1 MIEIKQQQLSNSQT
15 DKPVKTRI
23 QFNIPKKY
31 HKDPIIFTL
40 VLDYKLRVNLISA
53 ILGKDGL
60 GGGCFD
66 VELQGY
72 RQQIEQGLNYLSQL
86 DVDIWHR
93 SDSEAISY

>member
-1 MIEIKQQQLSNSQT
+1 MIEVKQKQLSNSQA
-15 DKPVKTRI
+15 DEPIKTRI
-23 QFNIPKKY
+23 QFNIPQKY

-66 VELQGY
+66 LELQGY
-72 RQQIEQGLNYLSQL
+72 RQQIEKALNYLAQL
-86 DVDIWHR
+86 NIEIWNR
-93 SDSEAISY
+93 SDSKATV

>member
-1 MIEIKQQQLSNSQT
+1 MIEVKQKQLSNSQA
-15 DKPVKTRI
+15 DERVKTRI
-23 QFNIPKKY
+23 QFNIPQKY

-66 VELQGY
+66 LELQGY
-72 RQQIEQGLNYLSQL
+72 RQQIEQALNYLTQLNIEIWNRADSQAT
-86 DVDIWHR
+86 I
-93 SDSEAISY
+93 

>member
-1 MIEIKQQQLSNSQT
+1 MIEIKQRHSSSPQT
-15 DKPVKTRI
+15 DEPVKTRI
-23 QFNIPKKY
+23 QFNIPQKY

-66 VELQGY
+66 LELQGY
-72 RQQIEQGLNYLSQL
+72 RQQIEQALNYLEQL
-86 DVDIWHR
+86 NIEIWHR
-93 SDSEAISY
+93 VDSKATV